1 MTKNYKILISR
12 RFEIFTKTSHLK
24 LVVTPSVL
32 LTKYYYKKVVLLFQ
46 DLEVCSKTQQTCSL
60 LADCKFIEPLKQQR
74 AKHDNM
80 RKSLRDK
87 WNKERKRLQNAV
99 IQLKK
104 AKEMYNQRHQEYE
117 RCHEAVRLAEQ
128 GNQIGLTGENK
139 LDKRKRYED
148 EAMAK
153 TNECE
158 IQYRFCV
165 DEANERH
172 RGILH
177 VKTEILRDVRELI
190 VECDR
195 VMKEVTVNYFQH
207 MHALLDSVPTQY
219 LTLCENSRLYEP
231 GHQFLEYV
239 RQMPDSQFLQTSMS
253 DPFSFEPITGEA
265 ISSQS
270 DSHYRSSSK
279 QRTKTTSL
287 GSLDSS
293 STIAGILPLE
303 HDHHRSSAV
312 SGGSNRREAWIPSM
326 GAIDPSDTESVESE
340 RSSPS
345 GSPLVGGG
353 NTANAATPAAT
364 IEHPVPG
371 QHAVSHRSH
380 PVIYYDDSTDGHPRS
395 DAAAPTM
402 QRGYLSGA
410 SSGTASSRSGM
421 PDHVHDPG
429 ISVQAASSS
438 SSAAAAAAPTSPT
451 TPPRKLP
458 MSRAANAHRFRKVK
472 TPSKCR
478 DCDTIIMYFNGYE
491 CGECGL
497 ASHKKCFESLVL
509 MCNHHKIPSRKMQCF
524 GQDLK
529 DYAQMSLIP
538 LIIIRCVEEIDLK
551 GLDLQGIYR
560 VSAAQKRIEKLMT
573 NMEWGAELI
582 DFDAFPP
589 HVIADVL
596 KNFLRQLPEP
606 LLTSHLCPE
615 YIQIADAYSLSILG
629 SGGITGSPSPTTLS
643 SSTTSVTN
651 NSSVSSVNT
660 FKDSPMAPLAVAESS
675 SNSPPQ
681 QQQQQQQQNVNN
693 VEEHRAAI
701 NKLKEL
707 CRKLPKPNFNSV
719 NFLMHHLGRVA
730 AKSENNSMTASNLA
744 IVFAPNLLRSNM
756 EIKDIKDI
764 GAVDGT
770 KNHFRVI
777 ELLILHAPLI
787 FGPAEQVSF
796 RKSQVASKNDHYHH
810 HHHHRGPRGQRNT
823 TKHRGSRG
831 GGNGASTGI
840 ESSDLISSQTERR
853 SEVPHDDFATL
864 PGLVN
869 SSEEQTGG
877 STEDIFGASVSEDD
891 DDINFLCDGS
901 SSRGDRKSQ
910 MLRMGNSSPPLI
922 IKQSLRN
929 FSGLEGVTPS
939 MLSTQD
945 SLEVAQR
952 TAANLNSTT
961 TNPLS
966 STQQQQQI
974 ASSSLSSAAAA
985 SSSVTAR
992 RTVHHE
998 SNMPIASDV
1007 STAVFHKVTPK
1018 PVHAK
1023 KHSITDDNDLS
1034 NNPEDSLTTETDGF
1048 KLPPAPLPPASAA
1061 GPKTSSASIRSGS
1074 LSEEV
1079 IQATTQRRSRGT
1091 TSATSLTSQ
1100 SMPTS
1105 TILNLEE
1112 NRVTIQVPGGH
1123 PVSSSTVHHRTTMSH
1138 HSTVIKQTSIEKG
1151 FEKKF

>member
-1 MTKNYKILISR
+1 
-12 RFEIFTKTSHLK
+12 
-24 LVVTPSVL
+24 
-32 LTKYYYKKVVLLFQ
+32 
-46 DLEVCSKTQQTCSL
+46 
-60 LADCKFIEPLKQQR
+60 
-74 AKHDNM
+74 M

-117 RCHEAVRLAEQ
+117 RCHEAVRIAVQ
-128 GNQIGLTGENK
+128 GSEIGATAENK
-139 LDKRKRYED
+139 VDKRKRYEE

-172 RGILH
+172 RNILH

-195 VMKEVTVNYFQH
+195 VMKDVTVNYFQH

-219 LTLCENSRLYEP
+219 LTLCENSRVYEP

-265 ISSQS
+265 SSQS
-270 DSHYRSSSK
+270 DSHYRSSSSK

-293 STIAGILPLE
+293 SGMQPATTATGILALE
-303 HDHHRSSAV
+303 QDHRSSV
-312 SGGSNRREAWIPSM
+312 ISGGGSNRREAWIPSM

-345 GSPLVGGG
+345 GSPLVGG
-353 NTANAATPAAT
+353 NTASAAAPAAT
-364 IEHPVPG
+364 IDHSVTG
-371 QHAVSHRSH
+371 VSHRSH

-395 DAAAPTM
+395 DAAAVPTM
-402 QRGYLSGA
+402 RGYLSG
-410 SSGTASSRSGM
+410 SGTARSM
-421 PDHVHDPG
+421 PDHVHDP
-429 ISVQAASSS
+429 ISVQAASSAA
-438 SSAAAAAAPTSPT
+438 AAAAAAPTSPT
-451 TPPRKLP
+451 TPPRKIP
-458 MSRAANAHRFRKVK
+458 MSNAATTHRFRKVK

-491 CGECGL
+491 CSECGL

-509 MCNHHKIPSRKMQCF
+509 MCNHHKIPSRKTQCF

-538 LIIIRCVEEIDLK
+538 TIIIRCVEEIDLK
-551 GLDLQGIYR
+551 GLDFQGIYR
-560 VSAAQKRIEKLMT
+560 VSAPQKRIEKLTT

-615 YIQIADAYSLSILG
+615 FIQIADAYSLSILG
-629 SGGITGSPSPTTLS
+629 STGGSPSPTTLS
-643 SSTTSVTN
+643 SSTTLGPNTP
-651 NSSVSSVNT
+651 SSSSSSSVNT
-660 FKDSPMAPLAVAESS
+660 FKDKSEMAPLAVAECS

-681 QQQQQQQQNVNN
+681 QQQQQQQGVANVNN

-770 KNHFRVI
+770 KSQARVI

-787 FGPAEQVSF
+787 FGPPEQVSF
-796 RKSQVASKNDHYHH
+796 RKTQVANKNDHYHHH

-823 TKHRGSRG
+823 KHRGSK
-831 GGNGASTGI
+831 GGNGATGI

-952 TAANLNSTT
+952 TATNLNSTT
-961 TNPLS
+961 TPLS
-966 STQQQQQI
+966 NTQ
-974 ASSSLSSAAAA
+974 ASSSLSSAT
-985 SSSVTAR
+985 SSSVTAK

-998 SNMPIASDV
+998 SNMPVASEV

-1023 KHSITDDNDLS
+1023 KHSITDDNNLL
-1034 NNPEDSLTTETDGF
+1034 NNPEERPTEADGY
-1048 KLPPAPLPPASAA
+1048 KLPPPPLPSIPTASA
-1061 GPKTSSASIRSGS
+1061 GPKTSSTSIRSGS

-1100 SMPTS
+1100 SMPTP

-1123 PVSSSTVHHRTTMSH
+1123 PVSSSSTVLHPMTVSH
-1138 HSTVIKQTSIEKG
+1138 HSTVLKQTSIDKG
-1151 FEKKF
+1151 EMTTYHI